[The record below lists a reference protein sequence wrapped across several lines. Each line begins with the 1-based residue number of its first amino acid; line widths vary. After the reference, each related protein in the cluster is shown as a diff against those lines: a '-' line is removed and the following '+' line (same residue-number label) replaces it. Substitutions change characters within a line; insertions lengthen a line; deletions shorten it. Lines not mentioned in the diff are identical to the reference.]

1 MNTIVY
7 LPSKGIKELKVDPD
21 QRIGELIK
29 LASPAT
35 VGLPD
40 DAEDQEVYVLDEP
53 TELSKDQLLKD
64 FHDRKAFVIH
74 RCKKIA
80 VTVIYPG
87 KPPVTERYPP
97 SVKVEHIRKAIIDE
111 LKIDKATGEKLELFE
126 KQDQNA
132 KMNRNYPIG
141 YFTEYPVCALTIYLV
156 DPNAF
161 AG

>member
-1 MNTIVY
+1 MNIIVY
-7 LPSKGIKELKVDPD
+7 LPSKGIKELTLDPD

-29 LASPAT
+29 QASPAT
-35 VGLPD
+35 ASLSD
-40 DAEDQEVYVLDEP
+40 DAEDQEVYVLDERD
-53 TELSKDQLLKD
+53 ELSKDLTLKKV
-64 FHDRKAFVIH
+64 HDRKAFVIH

-87 KPPVTERYPP
+87 KNPVTEKYPP
-97 SVKVEHIRKAIIDE
+97 SVKVEHIRKAVIEE
-111 LKIDKATGEKLELFE
+111 LKIDKAAGEKLELFE

-141 YFTEYPVCALTIYLV
+141 FFTEYPVCALTIYLV